1 MILRLFFF
9 YSRRPARLRVGLF
22 FCLGLDGI
30 VDAFQ
35 RRPFRAFRTEAEQRS
50 DQPGAEALRTV
61 VHKIGEKLGHLLGSL
76 LLLERITD
84 ASAEPDFID
93 VMRVAYTLD
102 YFIFWGSFTVFD
114 VFDFAASPPRLF
126 CKIFLG
132 QTNQFSRFT
141 KSLIY
146 CLRIFSP
153 P

>member
-1 MILRLFFF
+1 MILRLFF

-35 RRPFRAFRTEAEQRS
+35 RRPFRAVRAKVEQRG
-50 DQPGAEALRTV
+50 DQPGAEALRPV
-61 VHKIGEKLGHLLGSL
+61 VHQIGEELGHLLGSL
-76 LLLERITD
+76 LLPERITD
-84 ASAEPDFID
+84 ASAEPNFVD

-102 YFIFWGSFTVFD
+102 YFIFWRSFTVFD

-126 CKIFLG
+126 RKIFLG
-132 QTNQFSRFT
+132 QPNQFSRFT

>member
-1 MILRLFFF
+1 MEFIDK
-9 YSRRPARLRVGLF
+9 GLF
-22 FCLGLDGI
+22 FCFGLDGI

-35 RRPFRAFRTEAEQRS
+35 SRPFRAVRAEAEQRG
-50 DQPGAEALRTV
+50 DQPGAEALRPV
-61 VHKIGEKLGHLLGSL
+61 VHQISEQLGHLLGSL
-76 LLLERITD
+76 LLLEWVAD
-84 ASAEPDFID
+84 ASAKPDFID

-114 VFDFAASPPRLF
+114 VFDFAASPPRFF

-132 QTNQFSRFT
+132 QPNQFSRFT

>member
-1 MILRLFFF
+1 MILRLSF

-22 FCLGLDGI
+22 FCLGLNGI

-35 RRPFRAFRTEAEQRS
+35 SGPFRAVRAEAEQRG

-61 VHKIGEKLGHLLGSL
+61 IHQIGEQLGHLLRSR
-76 LLLERITD
+76 LLLEGVTD
-84 ASAEPDFID
+84 ASAQPDFID
-93 VMRVAYTLD
+93 VMRIAYTLD

-114 VFDFAASPPRLF
+114 VFDFAASPTRLF

-132 QTNQFSRFT
+132 QPNQFSRFT
-141 KSLIY
+141 KSIIY